1 MLHMLPI
8 VVVGRSMSCLI
19 GRRRR
24 AMIGTTGEEWL
35 SRDESER

>member
-1 MLHMLPI
+1 MLPI
-8 VVVGRSMSCLI
+8 VVIARTTSCLI